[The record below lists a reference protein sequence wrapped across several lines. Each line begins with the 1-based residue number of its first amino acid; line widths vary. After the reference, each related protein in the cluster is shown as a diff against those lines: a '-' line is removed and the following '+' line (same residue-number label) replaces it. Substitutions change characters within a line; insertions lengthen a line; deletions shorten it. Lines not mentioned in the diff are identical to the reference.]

1 MRVITIPS
9 EETTLNELCQ
19 QSQQTSL
26 ILQVASGQRFVLAAI
41 DENWEGFEV
50 GSTPD
55 FAQEVRA
62 TEQNEDLFKFLAQ
75 RRSRQKRTPLS
86 EVKKQLG
93 LEKSEETVRKQKAQ
107 GGVRN

>member
-1 MRVITIPS
+1 MRIITIPS

-19 QSQQTSL
+19 QSQMASVILQTSG
-26 ILQVASGQRFVLAAI
+26 GQRFVLAAI

-50 GSTPD
+50 DSNSD
-55 FAQEVRA
+55 FAQEVQA

-75 RRSRQKRTPLS
+75 RRTQKKRTPLN

-93 LEKSEETVRKQKAQ
+93 L
-107 GGVRN
+107 

>member
-26 ILQVASGQRFVLAAI
+26 ILQVTSGQRFVLAVI

-50 GSTPD
+50 GSSHD
-55 FAQEVRA
+55 FTQEVRA

-75 RRSRQKRTPLS
+75 RRSQKKRTRLS
-86 EVKKQLG
+86 DVKKQLG
-93 LEKSEETVRKQKAQ
+93 LEKSEGSVRQQKEP
-107 GGVRN
+107 GGTRS